1 VGRSAAIALALGIL
15 AAAGWRTVL
24 WMPGA
29 ARPPACSALDVDLAA
44 LERELGRHVRAL
56 AGDIGPRWYGR
67 PEALDAAAQYVERAL
82 AIPGWEVGARVFGRE
97 REFRNAIAERPG
109 AGRAG
114 EIVLVGAHYDSV
126 AGSPGADDNASG
138 VAALLELARLL
149 GPRPSARTLR
159 LIAFTNEERP
169 LGETELAGSRV
180 AARDSRERG
189 EAIAAMLALEGLGV
203 YADAPGSQRHPW
215 PLGAFFPDRG
225 DFLAWIGDLRSR
237 ALLHDALA
245 QFRASGRLPSQG
257 IAVPAVLVPDIRRSD
272 HAAYWAQRYAALL
285 VTDTSEFRDPNYHGP
300 GDLPERLDYR
310 RMALAVAGVAEVV
323 ACLAAG
329 QTASGPAR

>member
-1 VGRSAAIALALGIL
+1 LPRSAAVALALGIL
-15 AAAGWRTVL
+15 AAAGWRAFL

-44 LERELGRHVRAL
+44 LERELAAHVRAL
-56 AGDIGPRWYGR
+56 AGGVGPRWHGR
-67 PEALDAAAQYVERAL
+67 PDALNAAAEYVERAL
-82 AIPGWEVGARVFGRE
+82 AIPGWEVGARVFGPQG
-97 REFRNAIAERPG
+97 EFRNAIAERPG
-109 AGRAG
+109 GQLAR

-138 VAALLELARLL
+138 VAGLLELARLL
-149 GPRPSARTLR
+149 GPRPTARTLR

-169 LGETELAGSRV
+169 LGGTEVGGSRV

-203 YADAPGSQRHPW
+203 YRDAASSQRHPW
-215 PLGAFFPDRG
+215 PLAAFFPDRG
-225 DFLAWIGDLRSR
+225 NFLAWIGDLRSR
-237 ALLHDALA
+237 ALLHRALA
-245 QFRASGRLPSQG
+245 LFRASGRLPSEG
-257 IAVPAVLVPDIRRSD
+257 IAAPALLVPDIRRSD
-272 HAAYWAQRYAALL
+272 HAAYWAEGYPALL

-300 GDLPERLDYR
+300 GDLPERLDYA

-329 QTASGPAR
+329 QTTSGPAG